1 MSKAIKFN
9 FEKGKA
15 EVKESIN
22 GFFEGMVSQQIL
34 DLKYIINENTSNTVA
49 IGELEEEIKDIK
61 RLLNDKKDALSIIDR
76 AENLQQVL
84 EAAEGLP
91 MCELTILS
99 FFTDR
104 DFIEE

>member
-22 GFFEGMVSQQIL
+22 GFFEGMASQQIL

-61 RLLNDKKDALSIIDR
+61 RLLNDNKDALLIIDR
-76 AENLQQVL
+76 GENHQQV
-84 EAAEGLP
+84 
-91 MCELTILS
+91 
-99 FFTDR
+99 
-104 DFIEE
+104 IEVAKGISKC